1 MFTKH
6 ADPVECV
13 SLNVLNRLIESHFMV
28 FVLLITAP
36 GTHPNAWHAYYFAR
50 AALAQAHT
58 VKPFFYGDGIT
69 VANRLACPAQDELN
83 LAQLWAEL
91 AAKYQFEL
99 PVCIAAALKRGVT
112 DAENAKRHH
121 LEGENLHPAFTL
133 AGLGT
138 LAEGLIEADRTLSF
152 TS

>member
-1 MFTKH
+1 MFTKRT
-6 ADPVECV
+6 DSGGVRKSER
-13 SLNVLNRLIESHFMV
+13 SNRMIESHFMV

-50 AALAQAHT
+50 AALAQGHS
-58 VKPFFYGDGIT
+58 VKPFFYGDGIA
-69 VANRLACPAQDELN
+69 VANRLSCPAQDELN

-99 PVCIAAALKRGVT
+99 PVCVAAALKRGVT
-112 DAENAKRHH
+112 DGENAKRHH
-121 LEGENLHPAFTL
+121 VEGENLHPAFTL

-138 LAEGLIEADRTLSF
+138 LAEGLIEADRSLSF